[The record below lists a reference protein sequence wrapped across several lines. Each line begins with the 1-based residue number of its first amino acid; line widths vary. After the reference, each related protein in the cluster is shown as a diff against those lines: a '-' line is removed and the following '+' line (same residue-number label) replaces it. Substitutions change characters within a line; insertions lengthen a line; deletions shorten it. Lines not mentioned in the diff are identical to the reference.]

1 MQRCI
6 MIALL
11 SLLFH
16 GELQAAEDLPVG
28 ADPHALDTPHF
39 PDRLHAFI
47 WRNWQLIEPSRL
59 AQVIGTSAENVEQ
72 IAASMGLP
80 AMKSNSSRMRE
91 RGYIT
96 LIRRNWHLL
105 PYDQLLTLLDIKS
118 AELAHSL
125 REDDFLFIKLG
136 SLKPKCD
143 PLRYQKPD
151 DAARRRAAEIRRV
164 VAQHFGQPL
173 NAAAEPRFHFIDEL
187 SRLEKSPPQTKS
199 EPTTDGLRLIYSYFG
214 SYGDPLSDPTQ
225 DPYPDGLLAKLAD
238 MGVNGVWLHVMLRQ
252 LAPGGDQFT
261 EFGEGHKQRLA
272 NLRKL
277 VDRARRHGIG
287 VYLYIN
293 EPRSMPVAFF
303 GRRERMAG
311 VREGDFVAMCTS
323 QEDVRKWLSDSLAH
337 VFREVPGLAG
347 VFTITASE
355 NLTNCASHR
364 GRQNCPRCRHR
375 TEAEIIAEV
384 NAAIAEGVHR
394 GNPRARVIA
403 YDWGWNNHG
412 DASETIALL
421 PQGIDVMSV
430 SEWSLP
436 IKRGGVA
443 GRVGEYSL
451 SAVGPGPRA
460 TRHWALAK
468 QAGLKT
474 IAKVQFNTTWEMS
487 AVPYLP
493 VLDLVAEH
501 CQKLAAANIDG
512 MMLSWTVGGYP
523 SPNLLVA
530 RHFCLQPG
538 ATPKT
543 VLDAIAAERYGEAAA
558 PHARRAWTAFSEAF
572 RHFPYDGR
580 VLYMG
585 PQQMGP
591 ANPLYA
597 QPTGFRA
604 TMVGIP
610 YDDLESWR
618 GNYPPE
624 VLADLFDRVATGWA
638 EGLAAFHRVVEAT
651 DGNARDRA
659 VADERI
665 ARAAQLH
672 FASAAN
678 QTRFIIARAALLQRQ
693 ITAEQ
698 RERHRAQIRTLINRE
713 IALARELFTLTRHDS
728 RIGFEA
734 SNHYYYVPLDL
745 VEKVISCEFLRNR
758 FATAN

>member
-1 MQRCI
+1 M
-6 MIALL
+6 
-11 SLLFH
+11 
-16 GELQAAEDLPVG
+16 
-28 ADPHALDTPHF
+28 
-39 PDRLHAFI
+39 
-47 WRNWQLIEPSRL
+47 
-59 AQVIGTSAENVEQ
+59 
-72 IAASMGLP
+72 
-80 AMKSNSSRMRE
+80 
-91 RGYIT
+91 
-96 LIRRNWHLL
+96 
-105 PYDQLLTLLDIKS
+105 
-118 AELAHSL
+118 
-125 REDDFLFIKLG
+125 
-136 SLKPKCD
+136 
-143 PLRYQKPD
+143 
-151 DAARRRAAEIRRV
+151 
-164 VAQHFGQPL
+164 
-173 NAAAEPRFHFIDEL
+173 
-187 SRLEKSPPQTKS
+187 
-199 EPTTDGLRLIYSYFG
+199 RLIYSYFG

-261 EFGEGHKQRLA
+261 EFGEGHEQRLA
-272 NLRKL
+272 NLRQL

-303 GRRERMAG
+303 GQRERMVG

-530 RHFCLQPG
+530 KHFFWQPG
-538 ATPKT
+538 VTPTT

-651 DGNARDRA
+651 DGNARDKA

-713 IALARELFTLTRHDS
+713 IALARELFTLTQHDS